1 MHDDIAKGKPTK
13 NSIYLFHFYKKMT
26 LLLLF
31 IINRRI
37 MCYIQSV
44 ILILQN
50 SVRKVVKF
58 KEFRKEKCLQL
69 LKN

>member
-1 MHDDIAKGKPTK
+1 
-13 NSIYLFHFYKKMT
+13 
-26 LLLLF
+26 
-31 IINRRI
+31 

-50 SVRKVVKF
+50 SVRKVVKV